1 MAHRLELAIK
11 EGLGGTKF
19 DDINEM
25 LLNIYLLYEK
35 SSKKLSQLGEL
46 VEKLKDLYEFTSG
59 GIKPKRSCGTRW
71 IAHKI
76 SAMKVLI
83 DKWGVYMQHL
93 KDMSEDR
100 SYKSD
105 QRAKIKGYL
114 TKWNTT
120 NMLLNM
126 AFYLAIL
133 QPASFLSLAFQK
145 EDIDPVRAI
154 EALLNVKKRL
164 HKLKSKSAD
173 EFPYLSDIKK
183 KVDC

>member
-1 MAHRLELAIK
+1 
-11 EGLGGTKF
+11 
-19 DDINEM
+19 
-25 LLNIYLLYEK
+25 
-35 SSKKLSQLGEL
+35 
-46 VEKLKDLYEFTSG
+46 
-59 GIKPKRSCGTRW
+59 
-71 IAHKI
+71 
-76 SAMKVLI
+76 MKVLI
-83 DKWGVYMQHL
+83 DKWGVYMQPL

-100 SYKSD
+100 SYKSN

-145 EDIDPVRAI
+145 ENIDPVRAI
-154 EALLNVKKRL
+154 ETLLNVKKRL

-173 EFPYLSDIKK
+173 EFPYLSDIQKK
-183 KVDC
+183 STFNADGYYVYQGVILKQMDQVT